1 MRCAVLTLFPDMVA
15 PVLGQSILK
24 RAQEKGLLEV
34 CVENLRDHTF
44 DRHKTADDVP
54 YGGGAGMVMK
64 AEPVLRAIDALRAR
78 YQTSHPDAAL
88 RVIVPSPQGRPFTQ
102 DLAQSLAQDDRI
114 VVFVCGHYEGMD
126 ERVRVALH
134 PEEISVGDYVLTG
147 GELPALVMIDA
158 VARLVPGVLG
168 DATSAAEESFTEGL
182 LEYPHYT
189 RPAEVRGM
197 AVPEVLVSGHH
208 EAIRLWRRKE
218 ALRNTYLKRPDLL
231 RDRELGLEDRRLLS
245 EVMQESLVQVPV
257 R

>member
-1 MRCAVLTLFPDMVA
+1 MRCAVVTLFPDMVA

-34 CVENLRDHTF
+34 AVENLRDHTF

-64 AEPVLRAIDALRAR
+64 AEPVLRAIDALRVR
-78 YQTSHPDAAL
+78 YQTSHPETTL

-102 DLAQSLAQDDRI
+102 ELAHSLAQDERV

-126 ERVRVALH
+126 ERVRLALH

-158 VARLVPGVLG
+158 AARLVPGVLG
-168 DATSAAEESFTEGL
+168 DAASAAEESFTEGL

-197 AVPEVLVSGHH
+197 VVPEVLVSGHH
-208 EAIRLWRRKE
+208 EAIRVWRRKE

-231 RDRELGLEDRRLLS
+231 QDRELGVEDRRLLN

>member
-1 MRCAVLTLFPDMVA
+1 MRCAVVTLFPDMVA

-34 CVENLRDHTF
+34 GVENLRDYTF

-64 AEPVLRAIDALRAR
+64 AEPVLRAIDALRVR
-78 YQTSHPDAAL
+78 YQTSHPETTL

-102 DLAQSLAQDDRI
+102 ELAHSLAQDERV

-126 ERVRVALH
+126 ERVRLALH

-158 VARLVPGVLG
+158 AARLVPGVLG
-168 DATSAAEESFTEGL
+168 DAASAAEESFTEGL

-197 AVPEVLVSGHH
+197 VVPEVLVSGHH
-208 EAIRLWRRKE
+208 EAIRVWRRKE

-231 RDRELGLEDRRLLS
+231 QDRELGVEDRRLLN
-245 EVMQESLVQVPV
+245 EVMQESLVEVPV

>member
-34 CVENLRDHTF
+34 SVQNLRDHTF

-64 AEPVLRAIDALRAR
+64 AEPVLQAVD
-78 YQTSHPDAAL
+78 AL
-88 RVIVPSPQGRPFTQ
+88 RVIIPSPQGRPFTQ
-102 DLAQSLAQDDRI
+102 ELAQSLAQDERV

-126 ERVRVALH
+126 ERVRLALH

-158 VARLVPGVLG
+158 AARLVPGVLG
-168 DATSAAEESFTEGL
+168 DAASAAEESFTEGL

-231 RDRELGLEDRRLLS
+231 RDRELGSEDRRLLS

>member
-1 MRCAVLTLFPDMVA
+1 M
-15 PVLGQSILK
+15 I
-24 RAQEKGLLEV
+24 
-34 CVENLRDHTF
+34 
-44 DRHKTADDVP
+44 
-54 YGGGAGMVMK
+54 
-64 AEPVLRAIDALRAR
+64 I
-78 YQTSHPDAAL
+78 
-88 RVIVPSPQGRPFTQ
+88 PSPQGRPFTQ
-102 DLAQSLAQDDRI
+102 ELAQSLAQDERV

-126 ERVRVALH
+126 ERVRLALH

-158 VARLVPGVLG
+158 AARLVPGVLG
-168 DATSAAEESFTEGL
+168 DAASAAEESFTEGL

-231 RDRELGLEDRRLLS
+231 RDRELGSEDRRLLS
-245 EVMQESLVQVPV
+245 EVMQENLVQVPV

>member
-24 RAQEKGLLEV
+24 RAQEKRLLDV
-34 CVENLRDHTF
+34 TVHNLRDYTF

-64 AEPVLRAIDALRAR
+64 AEPILQAVDALRAQ
-78 YQTSHPDAAL
+78 YQSSHPETAL
-88 RVIVPSPQGRPFTQ
+88 RVIMPSPQGRPFTQ
-102 DLAQSLAQDDRI
+102 ALAQSLAKDDR
-114 VVFVCGHYEGMD
+114 VLVFVCGHYEGMD
-126 ERVRVALH
+126 ERVTVALS
-134 PEEISVGDYVLTG
+134 PEQISVGDYVLTG
-147 GELPALVMIDA
+147 GELAALVMIDA
-158 VARLVPGVLG
+158 AARLVPGVLG

-208 EAIRLWRRKE
+208 EVIRLWRRKE

-245 EVMQESLVQVPV
+245 EVMQENLVQVPV

>member
-1 MRCAVLTLFPDMVA
+1 MRCAVVTLFPDMVA
-15 PVLGQSILK
+15 PVIGHSILK

-34 CVENLRDHTF
+34 AVENLRDHTF
-44 DRHKTADDVP
+44 DRHKTADDLP

-64 AEPVLRAIDALRAR
+64 AEPVLRAIDSLRTR
-78 YQTSHPDAAL
+78 YQTAHPGTTL

-102 DLAQSLAQDDRI
+102 ELAQSLAQDERV

-126 ERVRVALH
+126 ERVRLALH

-158 VARLVPGVLG
+158 AARLVPGVLG
-168 DATSAAEESFTEGL
+168 DAASAAEESFTEGL

-189 RPAEVRGM
+189 RPADVRGM

-231 RDRELGLEDRRLLS
+231 RDRELRLEDRRLLT

>member
-1 MRCAVLTLFPDMVA
+1 MRCAVLTLFPDMVV

-34 CVENLRDHTF
+34 SVQNLRDHTC

-64 AEPVLRAIDALRAR
+64 AEPILAGGRAVCAPRIQSSESWRD
-78 YQTSHPDAAL
+78 L

-102 DLAQSLAQDDRI
+102 DLAQSLAQDNVWWCLFVGI
-114 VVFVCGHYEGMD
+114 MKASMSVFNWHCI
-126 ERVRVALH
+126 

-147 GELPALVMIDA
+147 GELAALVMIDA
-158 VARLVPGVLG
+158 AARLIPGVLG
-168 DATSAAEESFTEGL
+168 DAASAIEESFNEGL

-189 RPAEVRGM
+189 RPADVRGM

-208 EAIRLWRRKE
+208 EAIRVWRRKE

-231 RDRELGLEDRRLLS
+231 RIASLDRKISDC
-245 EVMQESLVQVPV
+245 
-257 R
+257 

>member
-1 MRCAVLTLFPDMVA
+1 
-15 PVLGQSILK
+15 
-24 RAQEKGLLEV
+24 
-34 CVENLRDHTF
+34 
-44 DRHKTADDVP
+44 
-54 YGGGAGMVMK
+54 
-64 AEPVLRAIDALRAR
+64 
-78 YQTSHPDAAL
+78 
-88 RVIVPSPQGRPFTQ
+88 
-102 DLAQSLAQDDRI
+102 
-114 VVFVCGHYEGMD
+114 VFVCGHYEGMD
-126 ERVRVALH
+126 ERVRLALQ

-158 VARLVPGVLG
+158 AARLVPGVLG
-168 DATSAAEESFTEGL
+168 DAASAAEESFTEGL

-231 RDRELGLEDRRLLS
+231 RDRELGSEDRRLLS

>member
-1 MRCAVLTLFPDMVA
+1 MRCAVVTLFPDMVA
-15 PVLGQSILK
+15 PVVGQSILK

-34 CVENLRDHTF
+34 AVENLRDYTF

-64 AEPVLRAIDALRAR
+64 AEPVLRALDALQAR
-78 YQTSHPDAAL
+78 YQTSHPETTL

-102 DLAQSLAQDDRI
+102 ELAQSLAQDERVI
-114 VVFVCGHYEGMD
+114 VFVCGHYEGMD
-126 ERVRVALH
+126 ERVRLALH

-158 VARLVPGVLG
+158 AARLVPGVLG
-168 DATSAAEESFTEGL
+168 DAASAAEESFTEGL

-189 RPAEVRGM
+189 RPADVRGM

-231 RDRELGLEDRRLLS
+231 RDRELGMEDRRLLN